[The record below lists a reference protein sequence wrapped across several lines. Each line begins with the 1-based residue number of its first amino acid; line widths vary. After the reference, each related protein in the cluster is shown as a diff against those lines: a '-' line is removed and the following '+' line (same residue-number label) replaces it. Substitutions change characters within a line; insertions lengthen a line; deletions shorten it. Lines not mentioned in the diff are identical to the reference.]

1 MIRKRIRNITM
12 FDLQAY
18 LSEKQSWI
26 NRGLE
31 GLLHEMTIPGRLA
44 DAMVYAITAGGKRI
58 RPVLCAAAAAAA
70 GGARESE
77 VLRAACA
84 LEMIHT
90 YSLIHDDLPAM
101 DDDALRRGKPTCHV
115 AFDEP
120 TAILAGDALLTLAFQ
135 VLSTIEVAETAHA
148 TQWLR
153 VISHVSEAA
162 GARGMVEGQML
173 DVTAEGSTL
182 TPSELETVHSLK
194 TGALIRASVYAG
206 AVLADA
212 DTSQTNRLC
221 TYARNIGMAFQV
233 ADDILNVEGDTAVM
247 GKAVGTDAA
256 RNKNTYPLLI
266 GLDASKKMARRLVD
280 DALQALSVFDN
291 RSDPLR
297 AIARYII
304 ERKK

>member
-1 MIRKRIRNITM
+1 M
-12 FDLQAY
+12 LQ
-18 LSEKQSWI
+18 
-26 NRGLE
+26 
-31 GLLHEMTIPGRLA
+31 EMTYPGRLA
-44 DAMVYAITAGGKRI
+44 DAMVHAVTAGGKRI
-58 RPVLCAAAAAAA
+58 RPILCAAAAEAA
-70 GGARESE
+70 GGSRDAG

-135 VLSTIEVAETAHA
+135 VLSTVEVTGNAHA
-148 TQWLR
+148 TQWLQ
-153 VISHVSEAA
+153 VIRRVSEAA
-162 GARGMVEGQML
+162 GARGMVAGQML
-173 DVTAEGSTL
+173 DISAEGSTL
-182 TPSELETVHSLK
+182 TPGELETVHALK
-194 TGALIRASVYAG
+194 TGALISASVYAG
-206 AVLADA
+206 AVLGNA
-212 DTSQTNRLC
+212 DTLQTKRLC

-233 ADDILNVEGDTAVM
+233 ADDILNVEGDAAVM

-266 GLDASKKMARRLVD
+266 GLEASKKMARRLVD